1 MKKENAKSRS
11 RHLKEVHTISR
22 NDAAIACADHPPGP
36 FRNFCIEDVMSTGD
50 LDVGQDAF
58 YD

>member
-22 NDAAIACADHPPGP
+22 NDAAIACVNHPFGQ
-36 FRNFCIEDVMSTGD
+36 FKDFCIEDVMSTED
-50 LDVGQDAF
+50 LDVGQDAL